1 MKYQPKSNEGNKKY
15 TPSLHWAIPEKNKQ
29 WEVEDMEFQG
39 LSKKQNAEFTG
50 VGDQEK
56 IMWNLQGSWL
66 LVLEF
71 PRDVI
76 QFCTIFRCG
85 ALICLEFP
93 GVK

>member
-1 MKYQPKSNEGNKKY
+1 MKYQPKSNEYNKKY
-15 TPSLHWAIPEKNKQ
+15 TPSLHWAKPEKNKQ